1 MKDADLCP
9 ASRLP
14 GKEAPG
20 SPTIRALKEGSDST
34 TGNSDRAVAAYHRYF
49 VYAEKADGTA

>member
-9 ASRLP
+9 ASRLS

-20 SPTIRALKEGSDST
+20 SPPIKTVKEGSGSAP
-34 TGNSDRAVAAYHRYF
+34 GNSDRAVAAYHRYF